1 MNRTSFPAHKPLRA
15 GLLAALLLAG
25 GLALAAEPGP
35 AAAAPP
41 ATAAASVPTP
51 TPLAGPTAIRS
62 ANILTLQDA
71 SAEPG
76 YAEQSNAQRA
86 QVQPGNNA
94 PVWRQ
99 VGQGVTG
106 TVNMPYA
113 EYGTLIQPTVQYPG
127 VRQASAGEAW
137 RQLRN
142 QVLLPYGA
150 ALLLIVALA
159 LGLFYFAK
167 GPLGEDHKPG
177 QGRAIERFTP
187 FERAAHWS
195 NAAAFLTL
203 ALSGLV
209 MAYGK
214 FFLLPVLGSQLFGWL
229 AYALKNLHNFVGPL
243 YAVSLLVMIATF
255 VKDNIANRADFQWL
269 ARAGGM
275 LGQGQVP
282 SHRFNAGEKGI
293 FWWAVTIPGL
303 LLVASGLVLD
313 KLVPGLDYFRSDMQL
328 AHMVHAALALLSC
341 AMIAGHI
348 YMGTVGVRGAYRAMR
363 TGYVEPGWAREHHE
377 LWYQDIQSGKI
388 PAQRSQK
395 ASAQP
400 RVPISVNPVS
410 RSQP

>member
-1 MNRTSFPAHKPLRA
+1 MNRISFHAHAPLRA
-15 GLLAALLLAG
+15 GLLAALLLACG
-25 GLALAAEPGP
+25 SVLAAEPEP
-35 AAAAPP
+35 AAAAASAPVAAP
-41 ATAAASVPTP
+41 A
-51 TPLAGPTAIRS
+51 PLAGAPAIRS

-99 VGQGVTG
+99 VGQGVSG

-127 VRQASAGEAW
+127 VRKASAGESW

-167 GPLGEDHKPG
+167 GPLGQEHPQG
-177 QGRAIERFTP
+177 QGQPIERFTP

-209 MAYGK
+209 MAFGK
-214 FFLLPVLGSQLFGWL
+214 FFLLPVLGSTLFGWL

-269 ARAGGM
+269 LRAGGM
-275 LGQGQVP
+275 LGQGQLP

-313 KLVPGLDYFRSDMQL
+313 KLVPGLDYFRADMQL

-341 AMIAGHI
+341 ALIAGHI
-348 YMGTVGVRGAYRAMR
+348 YMGTVGTRGAYRAMR

-395 ASAQP
+395 AASRPQ
-400 RVPISVNPVS
+400 VPISVNPVP
-410 RSQP
+410 RSHP

>member
-1 MNRTSFPAHKPLRA
+1 MNRISSPVTPRLRG

-35 AAAAPP
+35 AAVPAVEPVAAP
-41 ATAAASVPTP
+41 AAALPAV
-51 TPLAGPTAIRS
+51 RS
-62 ANILTLQDA
+62 ADILTLQDA
-71 SAEPG
+71 SQQPG
-76 YAEQSNAQRA
+76 YAEQSNAERA
-86 QVQPGNNA
+86 RVQPGNNA
-94 PVWRQ
+94 PNWRA

-113 EYGTLIQPTVQYPG
+113 EYGTLIQPTVQYPL
-127 VRQASAGEAW
+127 VRAASAGEAW

-142 QVLLPYGA
+142 RVLLPYGG

-159 LGLFYFAK
+159 LGLFYLGK
-167 GPLGEDHKPG
+167 GPLGEAHQPG
-177 QGRAIERFTP
+177 QGEPIERFTP

-209 MAYGK
+209 MAFGK
-214 FFLLPVLGSQLFGWL
+214 FFLLPVLGSTLFGWL

-269 ARAGGM
+269 VRAGGM
-275 LGQGQVP
+275 LGQGQLP

-313 KLVPGLDYFRSDMQL
+313 KLVPGLDYFRADMQL
-328 AHMVHAALALLSC
+328 AHIAHASLALLSC

-348 YMGTVGVRGAYRAMR
+348 YMGTVGVRGAYRAMK
-363 TGYVEPGWAREHHE
+363 TGYVEPGWAQEHHL
-377 LWYQDIQSGKI
+377 LWYQDIRAGKI
-388 PAQRSQK
+388 PARRS
-395 ASAQP
+395 SAARAARQP
-400 RVPISVNPVS
+400 
-410 RSQP
+410 

>member
-1 MNRTSFPAHKPLRA
+1 MNRISFHAHKPLRA

-25 GLALAAEPGP
+25 GLALAAEPVP
-35 AAAAPP
+35 AAPAPP
-41 ATAAASVPTP
+41 ATAAAPVPTP

-76 YAEQSNAQRA
+76 YAEQSNAQRS

-127 VRQASAGEAW
+127 ARQASAGEAW
-137 RQLRN
+137 RQVRN

-167 GPLGEDHKPG
+167 GPLGEEHRPG
-177 QGRAIERFTP
+177 QGQAIERFTP

-209 MAYGK
+209 MAFGQ
-214 FFLLPVLGSQLFGWL
+214 FFLLPVLGSTLFGWL

-255 VKDNIANRADFQWL
+255 VKDNIANRSDVHWL
-269 ARAGGM
+269 VRAGGM
-275 LGQGQVP
+275 LGQGQLP

-328 AHMVHAALALLSC
+328 AHMVHASLALLSC
-341 AMIAGHI
+341 ALIAGHI

-388 PAQRSQK
+388 PAQRSQ
-395 ASAQP
+395 SARPQ
-400 RVPISVNPVS
+400 RPISVNPVS

>member
-1 MNRTSFPAHKPLRA
+1 MNRISSPVTSPLRG
-15 GLLAALLLAG
+15 GLLTALLLAG
-25 GLALAAEPGP
+25 GMALAAEPGP
-35 AAAAPP
+35 AAPSAAEPV
-41 ATAAASVPTP
+41 AASGSALPAV
-51 TPLAGPTAIRS
+51 RS
-62 ANILTLQDA
+62 ADILNLQDA
-71 SAEPG
+71 SQQPG
-76 YAEQSNAQRA
+76 YAEQTNAERA
-86 QVQPGNNA
+86 RVQPGNNA

-113 EYGTLIQPTVQYPG
+113 EYGTLIQPTVQYPL
-127 VRQASAGEAW
+127 VRPASAGEAW

-142 QVLLPYGA
+142 RVLLPYGA

-159 LGLFYFAK
+159 LGLFYLGK
-167 GPLGEDHKPG
+167 GPMGEDHPPG
-177 QGRAIERFTP
+177 QGEPIERFTP

-195 NAAAFLTL
+195 NAAAFLML

-209 MAYGK
+209 MAFGK
-214 FFLLPVLGSQLFGWL
+214 FFLLPVLGSTLFGWL

-243 YAVSLLVMIATF
+243 FAVSLLVMIATF
-255 VKDNIANRADFQWL
+255 IKDNIANRADIQWL

-313 KLVPGLDYFRSDMQL
+313 KLVPGLDYFRADMQL
-328 AHMVHAALALLSC
+328 AHIVHATLALLSC

-348 YMGTVGVRGAYRAMR
+348 YMGTVGVRGAYRAMK
-363 TGYVEPGWAREHHE
+363 TGYVEPGWAQEHHQ
-377 LWYQDIQSGKI
+377 LWYEDIRAGKI
-388 PAQRSQK
+388 PARRS
-395 ASAQP
+395 AAARAARQP
-400 RVPISVNPVS
+400 
-410 RSQP
+410 

>member
-1 MNRTSFPAHKPLRA
+1 MNRISSPATPRLRG

-35 AAAAPP
+35 AGAPVAAAESVAAQGASLP
-41 ATAAASVPTP
+41 AV
-51 TPLAGPTAIRS
+51 RS
-62 ANILTLQDA
+62 ADILTLQDA
-71 SAEPG
+71 SQQPG
-76 YAEQSNAQRA
+76 YAEQSNAERA
-86 QVQPGNNA
+86 RVQPGNNA
-94 PVWRQ
+94 PNWRA

-113 EYGTLIQPTVQYPG
+113 EYGTLIQPTVQYPL
-127 VRQASAGEAW
+127 VRAASAGEAW

-142 QVLLPYGA
+142 RVLLPYGG

-159 LGLFYFAK
+159 LGLFYLGK
-167 GPLGEDHKPG
+167 GPLGEAHQPG
-177 QGRAIERFTP
+177 QGEPIERFTP

-209 MAYGK
+209 MAFGK
-214 FFLLPVLGSQLFGWL
+214 FFLLPVLGSTLFGWL

-269 ARAGGM
+269 LRAGGM
-275 LGQGQVP
+275 LGQGQLP

-313 KLVPGLDYFRSDMQL
+313 KLVPGLDYFRADMQL
-328 AHMVHAALALLSC
+328 AHIAHASLALLSC

-348 YMGTVGVRGAYRAMR
+348 YMGTVGVRGAYRAMK
-363 TGYVEPGWAREHHE
+363 TGYVEPGWAQEHHL
-377 LWYQDIQSGKI
+377 LWYQDIRAGKI
-388 PAQRSQK
+388 PARRS
-395 ASAQP
+395 SAARAARQP
-400 RVPISVNPVS
+400 
-410 RSQP
+410 

>member
-1 MNRTSFPAHKPLRA
+1 MNRISFHAHAPLRA
-15 GLLAALLLAG
+15 GLLAALLLTG
-25 GLALAAEPGP
+25 GAVLAAEPGP
-35 AAAAPP
+35 AAAAAP
-41 ATAAASVPTP
+41 APVAAPA
-51 TPLAGPTAIRS
+51 PLAGTPAIRS

-99 VGQGVTG
+99 VGQGVSG

-127 VRQASAGEAW
+127 VRKASAGEAW

-167 GPLGEDHKPG
+167 GPLGEEHKPG
-177 QGRAIERFTP
+177 QGQPIERFTP

-214 FFLLPVLGSQLFGWL
+214 FFLLPVLGSTLFGWL

-313 KLVPGLDYFRSDMQL
+313 KLVPGLDYFRADMQL

>member
-1 MNRTSFPAHKPLRA
+1 MNRISSPATAPLRA
-15 GLLAALLLAG
+15 GLLAALLLTG
-25 GLALAAEPGP
+25 GLALAAEPEP
-35 AAAAPP
+35 AAAAAP
-41 ATAAASVPTP
+41 APAAAVSAPA
-51 TPLAGPTAIRS
+51 PLAGPTAIRS
-62 ANILTLQDA
+62 ANILTMQDA

-99 VGQGVTG
+99 VGQGVSG

-127 VRQASAGEAW
+127 TRAASAGEAW

-159 LGLFYFAK
+159 LGLFYFTK
-167 GPLGEDHKPG
+167 GPLGQEHPPG
-177 QGRAIERFTP
+177 QGQAIERFTP

-209 MAYGK
+209 MAFGK
-214 FFLLPVLGSQLFGWL
+214 FFLLPVLGSTLFGWL

-269 ARAGGM
+269 LRAGGM
-275 LGQGQVP
+275 LGQGQLP

-313 KLVPGLDYFRSDMQL
+313 KLVPGLDYFRADMQL
-328 AHMVHAALALLSC
+328 AHIVHAALALLSC
-341 AMIAGHI
+341 ALIAGHI
-348 YMGTVGVRGAYRAMR
+348 YMGTVGTRGAYRAMR

-388 PAQRSQK
+388 PARRSQSVPAK
-395 ASAQP
+395 P

-410 RSQP
+410 RSNP

>member
-1 MNRTSFPAHKPLRA
+1 MNRISSPATPRLRG

-35 AAAAPP
+35 AVAPVAAAESVAAQGTSQP
-41 ATAAASVPTP
+41 AV
-51 TPLAGPTAIRS
+51 RS
-62 ANILTLQDA
+62 ADILTLQDA
-71 SAEPG
+71 SQQPG
-76 YAEQSNAQRA
+76 YAEQSNAERA
-86 QVQPGNNA
+86 RVQPGNNA
-94 PVWRQ
+94 PNWRA

-113 EYGTLIQPTVQYPG
+113 EYGTLIQPTVQYPL
-127 VRQASAGEAW
+127 VRAASAGEAW

-142 QVLLPYGA
+142 RVLLPYGG

-159 LGLFYFAK
+159 LGLFYLGK
-167 GPLGEDHKPG
+167 GPLGEAHQPG
-177 QGRAIERFTP
+177 QGEPIERFTP

-209 MAYGK
+209 MAFGK
-214 FFLLPVLGSQLFGWL
+214 FFLLPVLGSTLFGWL

-269 ARAGGM
+269 LRAGGM
-275 LGQGQVP
+275 LGQGQLP

-313 KLVPGLDYFRSDMQL
+313 KLVPGLDYFRADMQL
-328 AHMVHAALALLSC
+328 AHIAHASLALLSC

-348 YMGTVGVRGAYRAMR
+348 YMGTVGVRGAYRAMK
-363 TGYVEPGWAREHHE
+363 TGYVEPGWAQEHHL
-377 LWYQDIQSGKI
+377 LWYQDIRAGKI
-388 PAQRSQK
+388 PARRS
-395 ASAQP
+395 SAARAARQP
-400 RVPISVNPVS
+400 
-410 RSQP
+410 

>member
-1 MNRTSFPAHKPLRA
+1 MNRISSPATPRLRG

-35 AAAAPP
+35 AGAPVAAAESVAAQGASLP
-41 ATAAASVPTP
+41 AV
-51 TPLAGPTAIRS
+51 RS
-62 ANILTLQDA
+62 ADILTLQDA
-71 SAEPG
+71 SQQPG
-76 YAEQSNAQRA
+76 YAEQSNAERA
-86 QVQPGNNA
+86 RVQPGNNA
-94 PVWRQ
+94 PNWRA

-113 EYGTLIQPTVQYPG
+113 EYGTLIQPTVQYPL
-127 VRQASAGEAW
+127 VRAASAGEAW

-142 QVLLPYGA
+142 RVLLPYGG

-159 LGLFYFAK
+159 LGLFYLGK
-167 GPLGEDHKPG
+167 GPLGEAHQPG
-177 QGRAIERFTP
+177 QGEPIERFTP

-209 MAYGK
+209 MAFGK
-214 FFLLPVLGSQLFGWL
+214 FFLLPVLGSTLFGWL

-269 ARAGGM
+269 VRAGGM
-275 LGQGQVP
+275 LGQGQLP

-313 KLVPGLDYFRSDMQL
+313 KLVPGLDYFRADMQL
-328 AHMVHAALALLSC
+328 AHIAHASLALLSC

-348 YMGTVGVRGAYRAMR
+348 YMGTVGVRGAYRAMK
-363 TGYVEPGWAREHHE
+363 TGYVEPGWAQEHHL
-377 LWYQDIQSGKI
+377 LWYQDIRAGKI
-388 PAQRSQK
+388 PARRS
-395 ASAQP
+395 SAARAARQP
-400 RVPISVNPVS
+400 
-410 RSQP
+410 

>member
-1 MNRTSFPAHKPLRA
+1 MNRISSPVTPRLRG

-35 AAAAPP
+35 AVAPVAAAESVAAQGTSQP
-41 ATAAASVPTP
+41 AV
-51 TPLAGPTAIRS
+51 RS
-62 ANILTLQDA
+62 ADILTLQDA
-71 SAEPG
+71 SQQPG
-76 YAEQSNAQRA
+76 YAEQSNAERA
-86 QVQPGNNA
+86 RVQPGNNA
-94 PVWRQ
+94 PNWRA

-113 EYGTLIQPTVQYPG
+113 EYGTLIQPTVQYPL
-127 VRQASAGEAW
+127 VRAASAGEAW

-142 QVLLPYGA
+142 RVLLPYGG

-159 LGLFYFAK
+159 LGLFYLGK
-167 GPLGEDHKPG
+167 GPLGEAHQPG
-177 QGRAIERFTP
+177 QGEPIERFTP

-209 MAYGK
+209 MAFGK
-214 FFLLPVLGSQLFGWL
+214 FFLLPVLGSTLFGWL

-269 ARAGGM
+269 VRAGGM
-275 LGQGQVP
+275 LGQGQLP

-313 KLVPGLDYFRSDMQL
+313 KLVPGLDYFRADMQL
-328 AHMVHAALALLSC
+328 AHIAHASLALLSC

-348 YMGTVGVRGAYRAMR
+348 YMGTVGVRGAYRAMK
-363 TGYVEPGWAREHHE
+363 TGYVEPGWAQEHHL
-377 LWYQDIQSGKI
+377 LWYQDIRAGKI
-388 PAQRSQK
+388 PARRS
-395 ASAQP
+395 SAARAARQP
-400 RVPISVNPVS
+400 
-410 RSQP
+410 

>member
-1 MNRTSFPAHKPLRA
+1 MNRISSPATPRLRG

-35 AAAAPP
+35 AGAPVAAAESVAAQGASLP
-41 ATAAASVPTP
+41 AV
-51 TPLAGPTAIRS
+51 RS
-62 ANILTLQDA
+62 ADILTLQDA
-71 SAEPG
+71 SRQPG
-76 YAEQSNAQRA
+76 YAEQSNAERA
-86 QVQPGNNA
+86 RVQPGNNA
-94 PVWRQ
+94 PNWRA

-113 EYGTLIQPTVQYPG
+113 EYGTLIQPTVQYPL
-127 VRQASAGEAW
+127 VRAASAGEAW

-142 QVLLPYGA
+142 RVLLPYGG

-159 LGLFYFAK
+159 LGLFYLGK
-167 GPLGEDHKPG
+167 GPLGEAHQPG
-177 QGRAIERFTP
+177 QGEPIERFTP

-209 MAYGK
+209 MAFGK
-214 FFLLPVLGSQLFGWL
+214 FFLLPVLGSTLFGWL

-269 ARAGGM
+269 VRAGGM
-275 LGQGQVP
+275 LGQGQLP

-313 KLVPGLDYFRSDMQL
+313 KLVPGLDYFRADMQL
-328 AHMVHAALALLSC
+328 AHIAHASLALLSC

-348 YMGTVGVRGAYRAMR
+348 YMGTVGVRGAYRAMK
-363 TGYVEPGWAREHHE
+363 TGYVEPGWAQEHHL
-377 LWYQDIQSGKI
+377 LWYQDIRAGKI
-388 PAQRSQK
+388 PARRS
-395 ASAQP
+395 SAARAARQP
-400 RVPISVNPVS
+400 
-410 RSQP
+410 